1 MKLIKQE
8 NVVKKCE
15 FENIIIL

>member
-1 MKLIKQE
+1 MINKPLGNI

-15 FENIIIL
+15 SR